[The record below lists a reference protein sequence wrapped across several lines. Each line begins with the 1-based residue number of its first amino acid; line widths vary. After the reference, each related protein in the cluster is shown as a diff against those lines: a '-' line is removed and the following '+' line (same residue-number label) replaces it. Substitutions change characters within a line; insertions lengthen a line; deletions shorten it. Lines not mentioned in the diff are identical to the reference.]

1 MDLKTSKLDENDFEF
16 EGLNET
22 AVIATMIHTVKLI
35 SIPTSKLYPCHGR
48 VMYPLETWV
57 HVDAAPHYS

>member
-16 EGLNET
+16 EGLNERT
-22 AVIATMIHTVKLI
+22 VIATTIHTAKLI
-35 SIPTSKLYPCHGR
+35 SIPTSKLCPCHGR
-48 VMYPLETWV
+48 VTYPLETWV